1 MKFDPTRRKNRRK
14 TEKSEKWKLYRMK
27 WILSFAFVLPTS
39 SYHRRKKPQWFGIS
53 SIVRQTSSTLGAILN
68 RLFIRWGI
76 WFNRFFGEH
85 VFCGHTF
92 KLFSH
97 YNRIRNRAENLFSP
111 PFSTFAASFVRSFF
125 HSEFPVGR
133 SKRIYFF
140 YWQFN
145 GIIVFEIF
153 NIFRCS
159 NDVLTA
165 LPVFEWLL

>member
-1 MKFDPTRRKNRRK
+1 MDSFVCFCAPAIVVPSKKWERNRND
-14 TEKSEKWKLYRMK
+14 L
-27 WILSFAFVLPTS
+27 AFLPS
-39 SYHRRKKPQWFGIS
+39 VQA
-53 SIVRQTSSTLGAILN
+53 AIPN
-68 RLFIRWGI
+68 RLFIRWWT
-76 WFNRFFGEH
+76 WFNRFFFSFFGEH

-111 PFSTFAASFVRSFF
+111 PFFHSTFVASSHSFF
-125 HSEFPVGR
+125 FVLSF
-133 SKRIYFF
+133 RISHHPQKNSHFF